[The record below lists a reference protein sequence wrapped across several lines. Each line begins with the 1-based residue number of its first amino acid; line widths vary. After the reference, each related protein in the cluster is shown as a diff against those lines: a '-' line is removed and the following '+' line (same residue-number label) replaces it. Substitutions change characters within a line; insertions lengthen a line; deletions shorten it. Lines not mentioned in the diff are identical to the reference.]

1 MSAET
6 NAQPQARPARLGLIW
21 AQARR
26 RVIGREGAL
35 PWHLPQDMAHFRQ
48 ATAGCAVIMGRKTW
62 DSLPPCFRPLP
73 GRVNIVITRQP
84 GWNAPG
90 ARPAASLPQALAL
103 YPPQVMSAPSKDNT
117 PIVFR
122 CRSTAPPGQL
132 NY

>member
-6 NAQPQARPARLGLIW
+6 NAQPQTQARPARLGLIW

-62 DSLPPCFRPLP
+62 DSLPPRFRPLP
-73 GRVNIVITRQP
+73 GRVNIDKSRL
-84 GWNAPG
+84 
-90 ARPAASLPQALAL
+90 AASIRLPLA
-103 YPPQVMSAPSKDNT
+103 QT
-117 PIVFR
+117 HGRIR
-122 CRSTAPPGQL
+122 TEQQQQ
-132 NY
+132 

>member
-6 NAQPQARPARLGLIW
+6 NAQPQTQARPARLGLIW

-62 DSLPPCFRPLP
+62 DSLPPRFRPLP

-84 GWNAPG
+84 GWSAPG

-103 YPPQVMSAPSKDNT
+103 CPPQAGTWVIGGAQIYALATGSIDW
-117 PIVFR
+117 FDR
-122 CRSTAPPGQL
+122 
-132 NY
+132 

>member
-6 NAQPQARPARLGLIW
+6 NAQPQTQVRPARLGLIW

-62 DSLPPCFRPLP
+62 DSLPPRFRPLP
-73 GRVNIVITRQP
+73 GRMNIVITRQP
-84 GWNAPG
+84 GWSAQPAAG
-90 ARPAASLPQALAL
+90 AGAVPAASGRLGHWRRANL
-103 YPPQVMSAPSKDNT
+103 
-117 PIVFR
+117 
-122 CRSTAPPGQL
+122 CPGPAAGR
-132 NY
+132 